1 MTNPKKYLG
10 VFILLLIIVL
20 SSCNNSEETS
30 MGYQTNIIFLHHS
43 TGGIIWQGGLSRIAR
58 KLGFDGDVSR
68 WFDKY
73 NKINKRN
80 YLITETSFPKESP
93 YGWRNDPYD
102 YYNIWVKNAG
112 NKPYKDEPTLE
123 ILTAKYNVIV
133 FKHCFPVSNINPD
146 TVAPD
151 INSNIRTLANYKL
164 QYNALKE
171 KMLQFPENKFIIWT
185 PPARVKNNTNEEEAY
200 RAQEFSNWVK
210 TEWDIKGDNIFLWD
224 FRELEVE
231 GDLYL
236 KESYADSP
244 TNSHP
249 NKKFAERVAPYFCQ
263 RIVDVIEGRGDATS
277 LTGK

>member
-1 MTNPKKYLG
+1 MLVKGL
-10 VFILLLIIVL
+10 FIILFTVLLLFFN
-20 SSCNNSEETS
+20 SCKNSEEVS
-30 MGYQTNIIFLHHS
+30 MKNQTKIIFLHHS

-68 WFDKY
+68 WFTNY
-73 NKINKRN
+73 NKTNGKN
-80 YLITETSFPKESP
+80 YLITDANFPNKM
-93 YGWRNDPYD
+93 GNDPYD

-112 NKPYKDEPTLE
+112 NNPFNEEPTLE
-123 ILTAKYNVIV
+123 ILTAKNNVIV
-133 FKHCFPVSNINPD
+133 FKHCFPASNINPD

-151 INSNIRTLANYKL
+151 INSNIRTLGNYKL

-185 PPARVKNNTNEEEAY
+185 PPARVKNNTNEEEAN

-210 TEWDIKGDNIFLWD
+210 TEWDIKGDNIYLWD

-231 GDLYL
+231 GELYL
-236 KESYADSP
+236 KDLYADAP

-249 NKKFAERVAPYFCQ
+249 NKKFAEQVAPYFCQ
-263 RIVDVIEGRGDATS
+263 RIVNVIEGRGDTTS